1 MPAPSGSQDDHG
13 PTAEEKLW
21 RMRAIACELS
31 LAGLDTHI
39 HEAFTSIDVTATCRA
54 SGRRETEA
62 IVDDDGYVE
71 LRFWT
76 DPAAAPAHVSALIT
90 QALTTVAAPQADSPA
105 EWRARPG
112 T

>member
-1 MPAPSGSQDDHG
+1 MPATPASQDDRA

-39 HEAFTSIDVTATCRA
+39 HEAFTSIDVTATFRA
-54 SGRRETEA
+54 SGQRETEA

-76 DPAAAPAHVSALIT
+76 DPEATPADVSALIT
-90 QALTTVAAPQADSPA
+90 QAVTAVTPSPG
-105 EWRARPG
+105 R
-112 T
+112 